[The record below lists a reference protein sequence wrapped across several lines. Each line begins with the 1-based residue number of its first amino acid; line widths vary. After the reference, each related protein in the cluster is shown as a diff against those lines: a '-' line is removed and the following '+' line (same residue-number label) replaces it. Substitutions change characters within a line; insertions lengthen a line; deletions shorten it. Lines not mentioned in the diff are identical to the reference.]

1 MNILLQFGYAALC
14 IVGALTAYAT
24 FYYTATW
31 LSTESL
37 ALRHKCEK
45 RMVIYLIITVIITA
59 MVAFPCF
66 IKP

>member
-24 FYYTATW
+24 FYYVAMW
-31 LSTESL
+31 VSTESL
-37 ALRHKCEK
+37 ALKHKSEK
-45 RMVIYLIITVIITA
+45 RMVLYLIITLIIAA

-66 IKP
+66 VKP